1 MKLLGLET
9 SDNSDMSDHR
19 DNRCRAHN
27 GRIVA
32 YFTMDKDGVDYGSPV
47 EIRFTSPLL
56 KPAVYKAD

>member
-1 MKLLGLET
+1 VKLLGLET

-32 YFTMDKDGVDYGSPV
+32 YFTMDKDEVDAGRPV

-56 KPAVYKAD
+56 KPAVYKVD